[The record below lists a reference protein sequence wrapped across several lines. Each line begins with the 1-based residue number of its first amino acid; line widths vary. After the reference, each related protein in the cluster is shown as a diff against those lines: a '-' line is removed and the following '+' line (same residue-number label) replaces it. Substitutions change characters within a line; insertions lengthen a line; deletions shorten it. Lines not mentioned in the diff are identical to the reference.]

1 MAFVVGKVGGGKLR
15 IAIVLAG
22 ASMAAVSLLLLLAP
36 RLAAPP
42 NLLLITIDTL
52 RADHLGCYGYARD
65 TSPSIDRLARD
76 GTLFEQ
82 ARVQWPKTN
91 ASVASLLTSTY
102 GATNGVRAAA
112 ASLDRRLTTLAEM
125 LAEEGYYS
133 AAFVANA
140 HLGKAFRF
148 DQGFAE
154 VHELWGNRWV
164 VHNSTINSA
173 PFANDRIA
181 REVKSW
187 LAQNGGR
194 RFFLWVHFLDP
205 HGPYQPPAGFDGRFG
220 QDELYRAQQTP
231 VAEELIPWWIKD
243 EKSTTLGDYV
253 ANYDREIASTDA
265 AVGEIL
271 EEVKRLGLERKS
283 LVVLTAD
290 HGESLGEHRYF
301 FQHGKFLYDD
311 CLRVPLIM
319 RLPGKIPAGRRVS
332 AHVGLIDLLPTIL
345 DLLGSDR
352 ARYRT
357 QLEGESFFELFRRKG
372 TGEIAQRPIFSEAQR
387 GQVSVVLGE
396 WKLIHEPATERYR
409 LFDLGLDPGETQD
422 VSERHPSVVAKL
434 QGMMESWRAERKR
447 NRSYLSKRVPA
458 AEMEPAVRQ
467 QLENLGYLEPR

>member
-1 MAFVVGKVGGGKLR
+1 MAFAVGKAGERKLSG
-15 IAIVLAG
+15 AIVLAG
-22 ASMAAVSLLLLLAP
+22 AGVAAVSILLLLAP

-42 NLLLITIDTL
+42 NLVLITIDTL
-52 RADHLGCYGYARD
+52 RADHLGCYGYERD
-65 TSPSIDRLARD
+65 TSPNIDGLARD

-112 ASLDRRLTTLAEM
+112 SSLDRRLVTLAEM
-125 LAEEGYYS
+125 LAEAGYYG
-133 AAFVANA
+133 AAFVASA
-140 HLGKAFRF
+140 HLGRAFGF

-164 VHNSTINSA
+164 IHSSTINSA

-181 REVKSW
+181 TEVKSW
-187 LAQNGGR
+187 LAQNGER

-205 HGPYQPPAGFDGRFG
+205 HGPYRPPAGFAGRFG
-220 QDELYRAQQTP
+220 QDELYRQQRTP
-231 VAEELIPWWIKD
+231 VPEELIPWWIQD

-253 ANYDREIASTDA
+253 ANYDGEIASTDA

-271 EEVKRLGLERKS
+271 DELERLRLGRKS

-319 RLPGKIPAGRRVS
+319 RLPGRIPAGRRVS
-332 AHVGLIDLLPTIL
+332 AQVGLIDLAPTIL
-345 DLLGSDR
+345 DLLGVDR
-352 ARYRT
+352 TEYRE
-357 QLEGESFFELFRRKG
+357 QLEGKSFSELFRRRG
-372 TGEIAQRPIFSEAQR
+372 TDEISQGAVFSEAEG
-387 GQVSVVLGE
+387 GQLSVVLGE
-396 WKLIHEPATERYR
+396 WKLIHEPARGGYR
-409 LFDLGLDPGETQD
+409 LFDLRSDPGETQD
-422 VSERHPSVVAKL
+422 VAERHPPVVEKL
-434 QGMMESWRAERKR
+434 QRMVDSWRAERKR
-447 NRSYLSKRVPA
+447 SYLSASVPA
-458 AEMEPAVRQ
+458 ARLDPAVRE
-467 QLENLGYLEPR
+467 QLKNLGYLDHP

>member
-1 MAFVVGKVGGGKLR
+1 MGVIFA
-15 IAIVLAG
+15 
-22 ASMAAVSLLLLLAP
+22 LLLLAP

-42 NLLLITIDTL
+42 NLLLMTIDTL

-65 TSPSIDRLARD
+65 TSRSIDGLARD

-112 ASLDRRLTTLAEM
+112 ASLDRRLVTLAEM
-125 LAEEGYYS
+125 LGEAGYYG
-133 AAFVANA
+133 AAFVASA
-140 HLGKAFRF
+140 HLGRAFGF

-164 VHNSTINSA
+164 IHRSTIDSA

-181 REVKSW
+181 TEVKSW
-187 LAQNGGR
+187 LAQNRQR

-205 HGPYQPPAGFDGRFG
+205 HGPYKPPAGFAGRFG
-220 QDELYRAQQTP
+220 QDELYREQQTP
-231 VAEELIPWWIKD
+231 VPEELIPWWIED
-243 EKSTTLGDYV
+243 ERSTTLGDYV
-253 ANYDREIASTDA
+253 ANYDGEIASTDA

-271 EEVKRLGLERKS
+271 GELERLGLGRKS

-319 RLPGKIPAGRRVS
+319 RLPGRIPAGRRVS

-345 DLLGSDR
+345 DLLGVDR
-352 ARYRT
+352 AKYRE
-357 QLEGESFFELFRRKG
+357 QLEGKSFAELLEREGKNG
-372 TGEIAQRPIFSEAQR
+372 SSQRAIFSEAEE
-387 GQVSVVLGE
+387 GQLSVVLGQ
-396 WKLIHEPATERYR
+396 WKLIHEPAKQVYR
-409 LFDLGLDPGETQD
+409 LFDLRSDPGETLD
-422 VSERHPSVVAKL
+422 AAERHPSVVAKL
-434 QGMMESWRAERKR
+434 QRVLESWRAERNGK
-447 NRSYLSKRVPA
+447 RSYRSVRVPPA
-458 AEMEPAVRQ
+458 KLEPAVRE
-467 QLENLGYLEPR
+467 QLENLGYLERR